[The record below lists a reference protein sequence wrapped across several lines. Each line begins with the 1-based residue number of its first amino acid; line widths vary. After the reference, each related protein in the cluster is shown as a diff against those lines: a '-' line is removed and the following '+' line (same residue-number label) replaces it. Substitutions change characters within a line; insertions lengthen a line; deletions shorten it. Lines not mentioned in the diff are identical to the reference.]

1 MVRMTIELMDKVK
14 RRDKLVI
21 MMEIIGIAK
30 KGVSKTHIM
39 FRANLSFSQLNE
51 YLGFLLDQGLIEV
64 AMGPGCGVYK
74 PTARG
79 LEFMQ
84 MQQQVIG
91 MLHQRSSRNY
101 VKFNC
106 NFAPRSKAFVCSA

>member
-1 MVRMTIELMDKVK
+1 MTLELADKVK

-21 MMEIIGIAK
+21 MMDIIGIAK

-51 YLGFLLDQGLIEV
+51 YLEFLLNHNLIGVTSEE
-64 AMGPGCGVYK
+64 GRTVYK
-74 PTARG
+74 PTEKG
-79 LEFMQ
+79 LEFME

-91 MLHQRSSRNY
+91 MLSDKSRNF

-106 NFAPRSKAFVCSA
+106 NFSPRSRSFVFSP

>member
-1 MVRMTIELMDKVK
+1 MTLEIADNKAK

-21 MMEIIGIAK
+21 MMDIIGIAK

-51 YLGFLLDQGLIEV
+51 YLEFLLDHNLIGV
-64 AMGPGCGVYK
+64 ASEAGRMVYK
-74 PTARG
+74 PTEKG
-79 LEFMQ
+79 LEFME
-84 MQQQVIG
+84 MQQQIIG
-91 MLHQRSSRNY
+91 MLSDRSKNY

-106 NFAPRSKAFVCSA
+106 NFPTRSKPFAFSP

>member
-1 MVRMTIELMDKVK
+1 MTLELSDKVK
-14 RRDKLVI
+14 RRDKLII
-21 MMEIIGIAK
+21 MMDIIGIAK

-51 YLGFLLDQGLIEV
+51 YLEFLLDHNLIKIVSED
-64 AMGPGCGVYK
+64 GHTVYK
-74 PTARG
+74 PTEKG
-79 LEFMQ
+79 LEFME

-91 MLHQRSSRNY
+91 MLNDKSKNC

-106 NFAPRSKAFVCSA
+106 SFPTRSKPFIFSP

>member
-1 MVRMTIELMDKVK
+1 MTLELANKVK

-21 MMEIIGIAK
+21 MMDIIGIAK

-51 YLGFLLDQGLIEV
+51 YLEFLLNHNLIGVTSE
-64 AMGPGCGVYK
+64 GGRTVYK
-74 PTARG
+74 PTEKG
-79 LEFMQ
+79 LEFME

-91 MLHQRSSRNY
+91 MLSDKSKNF

-106 NFAPRSKAFVCSA
+106 NFPPRSKSFVFSP

>member
-1 MVRMTIELMDKVK
+1 MTLELMDNKVK

-21 MMEIIGIAK
+21 MMDIIGIAK

-51 YLGFLLDQGLIEV
+51 YLEFLLNHDLIEV
-64 AMGPGCGVYK
+64 ASEDGRMVYK
-74 PTARG
+74 PTEKG
-79 LEFMQ
+79 LEFME
-84 MQQQVIG
+84 MQQQVLG
-91 MLHQRSSRNY
+91 MLSEKGKSY

-106 NFAPRSKAFVCSA
+106 NFAPKSKPFAYSA